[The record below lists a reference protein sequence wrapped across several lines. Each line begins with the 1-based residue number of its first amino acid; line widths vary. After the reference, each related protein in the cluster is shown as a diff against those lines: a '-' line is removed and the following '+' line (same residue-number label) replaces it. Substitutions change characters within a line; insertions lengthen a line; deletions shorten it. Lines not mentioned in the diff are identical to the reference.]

1 MAIEA
6 IGHVNIKTPIFAET
20 VAFWEAAFGL
30 VRGPAATMADQE
42 HNAWLHAADG
52 RALIHVNTLAP
63 GDERAADVVSR
74 LDHVAFDC
82 SDLPG
87 TKARLDAAG
96 IAYTLV
102 ETRVPGLVQIN
113 LREPNGVK
121 VELTFGHEAVRRGAL
136 LDAKTTRLP
145 HRRVD

>member
-30 VRGPAATMADQE
+30 VRGPAATMADDE

-82 SDLPG
+82 SDLAG

-96 IAYTLV
+96 IALYARGDARPRPRPDQPARA
-102 ETRVPGLVQIN
+102 EWREGGAD
-113 LREPNGVK
+113 LRP
-121 VELTFGHEAVRRGAL
+121 
-136 LDAKTTRLP
+136 
-145 HRRVD
+145 